1 MGKKIFAD
9 LHNHTTASDGDFTPD
24 SLIKQAKKFGI
35 NAIGVTDHDTLDGL
49 KEAVASGKR
58 YGIEVV
64 PGVEI
69 SIRFKRPYFTGT
81 LHLLCYFSV
90 NRLLDNEFLNKFKEI
105 LAKGRGDS
113 LVRARVDEINKFF
126 GPKGKQRILKRNM
139 RFADIEKLSPNA
151 SRRHF
156 AIALQESF
164 GLADKDTVNAIIGN
178 NSPAYLPSG
187 IELNAVAEF
196 IRTNHLFAVLAHPA
210 AGSFPGEGHYKEVF
224 PPLEIVEKI
233 LPEFIETGIKG
244 VEVYYP
250 GHIEDHQSLMKSWAQ
265 KYSLLMTGGSD
276 CHDETDRPLG
286 VEGINESQYSIL
298 KEALV

>member
-1 MGKKIFAD
+1 MKKRIFAD

-24 SLIKQAKKFGI
+24 LLVRQAKKIGI

-49 KEAVASGKR
+49 REAVASGKR
-58 YGIEVV
+58 CGIEVL
-64 PGVEI
+64 PGVEA

-81 LHLLCYFSV
+81 LHVLCYFSV
-90 NRLLDNEFLNKFKEI
+90 TRLLDAEFLKKFKEI

-113 LVRARVDEINKFF
+113 LVRARIDEINKFF
-126 GPKGKQRILKRNM
+126 GPKGTQQILKRNM
-139 RFADIEKLSPNA
+139 RFEDIETLRRNA
-151 SRRHF
+151 TRRHF

-187 IELNAVAEF
+187 IELNALAEF
-196 IRTNHLFAVLAHPA
+196 IRANHIFAVLAHPA
-210 AGSFPGEGHYKEVF
+210 AGSYPGEGHYKEVL

-233 LPEFIETGIKG
+233 LPEFIEAGIKG
-244 VEVYYP
+244 LEVYYP
-250 GHIEDHQSLMKSWAQ
+250 GHIEDHQRLMKSWAQ
-265 KYSLLMTGGSD
+265 KYSLVMTGGSD

-286 VEGINESQYSIL
+286 VEGIDKSQYSIL
-298 KEALV
+298 KEALA